1 VRPDKFEL
9 PTYRFE
15 VSHSI
20 QLSFAGTRDQEIDLL
35 FRRVIVR
42 DVGSAGREIDGS
54 QCCSKSG
61 NLREGSGA
69 NGHIEGRRFP
79 DAPKKVGFGTGTE
92 PLSDTA
98 LARSGSCATA

>member
-1 VRPDKFEL
+1 MAEDGGVAREVVRPDKFEL

-69 NGHIEGRRFP
+69 NGHIEGRRG
-79 DAPKKVGFGTGTE
+79 ASLMHRK
-92 PLSDTA
+92 
-98 LARSGSCATA
+98 R